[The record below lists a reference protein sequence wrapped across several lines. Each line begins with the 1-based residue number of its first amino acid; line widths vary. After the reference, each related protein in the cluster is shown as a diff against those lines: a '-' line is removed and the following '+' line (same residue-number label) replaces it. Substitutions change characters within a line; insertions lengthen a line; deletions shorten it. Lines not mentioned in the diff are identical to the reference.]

1 MTVSDNPVLKLIHAR
16 YTAEQFD
23 DTRAVDEATVRA
35 LVEDAARAPSSFNI
49 QHWRFVA
56 VRGGED
62 KRRLQEVA
70 YGQPQVSRSA
80 VTFIVLGDTRAVDE
94 LPGIMDDAVAEGALP
109 EAKAAAWV
117 RMAREIYADPSVAR
131 DEAIRSA
138 SLAAMTMMLAAEA
151 RGLAAGALSGFDAGQ
166 VSEVFGIEERF
177 IPVMLLAVGWPVP
190 REDSRMPRL
199 GADRVLRFDRW
210 S

>member
-1 MTVSDNPVLKLIHAR
+1 MTVSDNPFLQLIHAR

-23 DTRAVDEATVRA
+23 ESRTVDEATVRA

-56 VRGGED
+56 VCGDED
-62 KRRLQEVA
+62 KRRLRDAA
-70 YGQPQVSRSA
+70 YGQPQVESSA

-94 LPGIMDDAVAEGALP
+94 LPGIMDDAVAQGALP

-117 RMAREIYADPSVAR
+117 RMAREIYADPSAAR

-138 SLAAMTMMLAAEA
+138 SLAAMTMMRAADA
-151 RGLAAGALSGFDAGQ
+151 RGLSA
-166 VSEVFGIEERF
+166 
-177 IPVMLLAVGWPVP
+177 
-190 REDSRMPRL
+190 
-199 GADRVLRFDRW
+199 
-210 S
+210 